1 MSSYVDPDLP
11 ERANPFACSYY
22 LTLSLLFAA
31 HTQILQLFLLLDN
44 SSPLP
49 TLVSSS
55 DSSLSPSMLTQGAQN
70 LCQDPR
76 IFLHPSLSV
85 KPYELYDLKL
95 FTGFPGTLQELPVT
109 GAPNGLERPW
119 STALK
124 LGLVLGIFSGQGR
137 GLGLLVNVGWA
148 EPMQHQP
155 PRPFPSISHSRG
167 SDCFP
172 TGTSSW
178 SLVISLLL
186 GRKGFLLG
194 ELGME
199 MGMGRGGG
207 TTRAWAGGFLSGV
220 ACVVGCGHMRSWA
233 LGRATLKC
241 STRWSTLH
249 WDSGGLDYSPN
260 SAITT
265 WEPSDKPPPI
275 FQPPRGSHPVD
286 RRLYDLLA
294 SFSLNIR

>member
-70 LCQDPR
+70 LCQGPR

-137 GLGLLVNVGWA
+137 GLGLLVCGLGRTYATSATTAISQHLSQQRFRLLPHGHQQLVPRYLIVTRKERLPPGGAWDGDGHGEGRWDHQGLGRRVPLWGSMCGWVWA
-148 EPMQHQP
+148 YEELGAGQGDSEMQHKVE
-155 PRPFPSISHSRG
+155 H
-167 SDCFP
+167 
-172 TGTSSW
+172 T
-178 SLVISLLL
+178 
-186 GRKGFLLG
+186 
-194 ELGME
+194 
-199 MGMGRGGG
+199 
-207 TTRAWAGGFLSGV
+207 
-220 ACVVGCGHMRSWA
+220 A
-233 LGRATLKC
+233 LGLRRPGLQSQLGHNDLGALGQATPHFPA
-241 STRWSTLH
+241 S
-249 WDSGGLDYSPN
+249 SG
-260 SAITT
+260 
-265 WEPSDKPPPI
+265 
-275 FQPPRGSHPVD
+275 
-286 RRLYDLLA
+286 
-294 SFSLNIR
+294 FSSCRSKAV